1 MSGHQNR
8 QQTKA
13 PERARRRALQR
24 SPVLFSPSG
33 SGRRGISTGP
43 AFTLIELL
51 VVIAIIGILAAIGL
65 PAMRGF
71 GKSNALT
78 SATGQ
83 LQDDVTLARQRAI
96 SGHTDVYI
104 VFIPP
109 GIANYPLA
117 SLTFVN
123 DRTFFTNLVR
133 GQFTTYALF
142 SFRSV
147 GEQPGRTNPRYLTAW
162 RTLPEGMFIATA
174 KFSTIYWPTT
184 PDYSRPFAY
193 KQFPFP
199 SATNRNFALPYIA
212 FNYQGKL
219 VSEQLNDGLHD
230 CFLPLARGS
239 IFYDRNPDGSLVIGP
254 ADVKETP
261 PGNSITSSNQIHIEW
276 LTGRARV
283 ESQQI
288 Q

>member
-1 MSGHQNR
+1 MSGHPNR
-8 QQTKA
+8 RPTKE
-13 PERARRRALQR
+13 PVSTQRRAL
-24 SPVLFSPSG
+24 SAAPVLFSPAG
-33 SGRRGISTGP
+33 SGRRGISIGS

-51 VVIAIIGILAAIGL
+51 VVVSIIGILAAIGL

-96 SGHTDVYI
+96 SGHTDVYM

-109 GIANYPLA
+109 GIANYNYA
-117 SLTFVN
+117 SLG
-123 DRTFFTNLVR
+123 DKDKRFFTNLAS

-147 GEQPGRTNPRYLTAW
+147 GEQPGRSNPRYLTPW
-162 RTLPEGMFIATA
+162 KTLPEGMFIATA
-174 KFSTIYWPTT
+174 KFSPAYLPTM
-184 PDYSRPFAY
+184 PDYSRPFQY
-193 KQFPFP
+193 LNIPFP
-199 SATNRNFALPYIA
+199 TATNAGFLLPAIG
-212 FNYQGKL
+212 FDYQGRL
-219 VSEQLNDGLHD
+219 RAGRDEII
-230 CFLPLARGS
+230 PLARGS
-239 IFYDRNPDGSLVIGP
+239 IFYGRDANGNLVIGP

-261 PGNSITSSNQIHIEW
+261 PGNSITSSNLIHIEW